1 LRCRSQPL
9 FYFSQLKELH
19 SHLISGTGI
28 DIIEVHRIQTV
39 MERDLGFREK
49 IFTEGEI
56 AYCEKMKNKYQ
67 NYAARFSA
75 KEAFLKAIGTGWRF
89 GIRFADIDVYHD
101 EFGKPLIRL
110 TGKAEELALR
120 DGISKIHVS
129 LSHLKEMA
137 TAVVVVEKEGNR
149 Q

>member
-1 LRCRSQPL
+1 
-9 FYFSQLKELH
+9 
-19 SHLISGTGI
+19 LISGTGI

-39 MERDLGFREK
+39 MERDIGFREK
-49 IFTEGEI
+49 IFTSGEI
-56 AYCEKMKNKYQ
+56 IYCETKKNKYQ
-67 NYAARFSA
+67 HYAARFSA

-101 EFGKPLIRL
+101 DFGKPLIRL

-137 TAVVVVEKEGNR
+137 TAVVIVEKEEVRSQEVRKPGSQDR
-149 Q
+149 K